1 MALVFLEGFEHYG
14 TGATGF
20 TNMLAGPWAEIT
32 NTGTWS
38 IVSSP
43 VRTGTKSLRYNAVNS
58 TPNVLRYNK
67 KVASDIIGVGCGVH
81 LENLPSNVI
90 LGISVRNASNS
101 TILSVSFNP
110 DGSLSLYKGS
120 FAGTLIETSDTYLT
134 AGTFHHVEFRALID
148 DTVGEF
154 ELRVNGV
161 VALQLGG
168 LNLGTAPAKMVCFGG
183 ISGTTTP
190 QPYVYFDDIFIW
202 DNGGTYNNDFLG
214 PLRVLTVFADGD
226 GSPQDWDVTGAAT
239 GHEAIDEVPS
249 DGDTSFISTG
259 ILNEKATFT
268 LPELPVEVSYIAGI
282 YLPVLSRIEEAGTG
296 SINASIIS
304 NGLSYY
310 GGDNQPL
317 TSSYTYWPFTFDY
330 DPNTDVAWTKSGFEA
345 AAFQIEK
352 VA

>member
-14 TGATGF
+14 TGGGAL
-20 TNMLAGPWAEIT
+20 TNMLAGAWAELT
-32 NTGTWS
+32 STSGWLM
-38 IVSSP
+38 VSSP
-43 VRTGTKSLRYNAVNS
+43 ARTGSKSLRFGAISS

-67 KVASDIIGVGCGVH
+67 KVASDVIGVGCGVH
-81 LENLPSNVI
+81 LENLPSNIVE
-90 LGISVRNASNS
+90 GISIRDSSNT
-101 TILSVSFNP
+101 TILSVSLNP
-110 DGSLSLYKGS
+110 DGSLSLYRGS
-120 FAGTLIETSDTYLT
+120 FSGTLIETSDTYLT
-134 AGTFHHVEFRALID
+134 AGTFHHVEFRAFID

-168 LNLGTAPAKMVCFGG
+168 LNLGTSPAKMACFGG
-183 ISGTTTP
+183 IAGTTAS
-190 QPYVYFDDIFIW
+190 QPYLYLDDIFIW
-202 DNGGTYNNDFLG
+202 DGVGTYNNDFLG

-239 GHEAIDEVPS
+239 GYEAIDEVPA
-249 DGDTSFISTG
+249 DGDTTFISTG
-259 ILNEKATFT
+259 VLNEKATFT

-330 DPNTDVAWTKSGFEA
+330 DPNTEVAWTKSGFEA
-345 AAFQIEK
+345 AAFQVEK
-352 VA
+352 TL